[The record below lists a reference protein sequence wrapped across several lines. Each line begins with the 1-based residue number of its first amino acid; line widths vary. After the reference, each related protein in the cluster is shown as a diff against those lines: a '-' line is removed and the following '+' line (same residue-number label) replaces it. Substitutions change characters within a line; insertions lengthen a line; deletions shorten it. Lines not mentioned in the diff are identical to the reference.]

1 MSERQYEIYS
11 FIVKYIKENL
21 YPPTFAEICQ
31 GTSIKSKSTV
41 SDHLLGL
48 ENLGYVEVKLGT
60 PRAIKLIGYAI
71 VESF

>member
-31 GTSIKSKSTV
+31 GTGIKSKSTV
-41 SDHLLGL
+41 SDYLLGL
-48 ENLGYVEVKLGT
+48 EKLGYVKVKLGT
-60 PRAIKLIGYAI
+60 PRAIKLIGYTV